1 MMWRTTSGVTFIMI
15 APLTIRE
22 CIVVGVAELMDTING
37 LSNRI
42 SPSLVDINAE
52 HIMLADVQLVVILSF
67 FVSSILLYG

>member
-1 MMWRTTSGVTFIMI
+1 MI